1 MSAKLK
7 KYLFLFS
14 ATLATAS
21 ASAQALDSDS
31 GPRANQE
38 NSPYSRYGIGDLS
51 RSNNALIRGFGGAA
65 TAYIDPFSV
74 NSFNPASYSF
84 IKSTS
89 LDFALEGRRRSV
101 FLGDKN
107 VSSGT
112 ATLSY
117 LNIGIPLGKYAGMNI
132 GFKPLSK
139 MYYNANDTMNLNGI
153 GRAIS
158 NYSGS
163 GGMQYAYLGA
173 AGQYKGFSIG
183 FNAGYAFGSFE
194 YNSSLQTLGM
204 DSSGAAVNA
213 LRSAQFTHTDYV
225 GGLYW
230 KGGLIYH
237 AVFKKDHFFNA
248 GAAVTLSQQLNVKRN
263 TFNLAYDF
271 IGTGP
276 DQERIVDTLQNTVD
290 ERGRLQMPAEYAFG
304 LAYGRLFHWNIAA
317 DMVYN
322 DFSNFEKM
330 NDRTGVAEN
339 AWQVSLGGEVTPNP
353 DATMKKYFSIV
364 TYRLGFY
371 YGKDYLNVNNTDIN
385 YVGGTIGAS
394 FPLKRNYNNFGRI
407 HTALDIG
414 QRGTIAN
421 GLARELIVKF
431 TFGVS
436 LNDIWF
442 IKRKFH

>member
-1 MSAKLK
+1 MSVKLK
-7 KYLFLFS
+7 TCLFLFS
-14 ATLATAS
+14 ATLATVPAF
-21 ASAQALDSDS
+21 AQPLNSDS

-51 RSNNALIRGFGGAA
+51 WSNNALIRGLGGTA
-65 TAYIDPFSV
+65 TAYSDPFSV
-74 NSFNPASYSF
+74 NSFNPATYSF

-89 LDFALEGRRRSV
+89 FDFAFEGRRRSV
-101 FLGDKN
+101 YLEDKN

-139 MYYNANDTMNLNGI
+139 MYYNADDSMNINGI
-153 GRAIS
+153 GRAVG
-158 NYSGS
+158 NYNGS
-163 GGMQYAYLGA
+163 GGMQYAYIGA
-173 AGQYKGFSIG
+173 AGQYKGLSIG
-183 FNAGYAFGSFE
+183 FNAGYAFGSFD
-194 YNSSLQTLGM
+194 YNSSLQSLGV
-204 DSSGAAVNA
+204 DSAGNVINA
-213 LRSAQFTHTDYV
+213 IRSAQYTHSDYV
-225 GGLYW
+225 GGIYW
-230 KGGLIYH
+230 KGGLLYH
-237 AVFKKDHFFNA
+237 ATFKKDQFFNA
-248 GAAVTLSQQLNVKRN
+248 GVAVTLSQQLKAKRN
-263 TFNLAYDF
+263 TFNIAYSV
-271 IGTGP
+271 IGAGS
-276 DQERIVDTLQNTVD
+276 DQELIVDTLQNTID
-290 ERGRLQMPAEYAFG
+290 EKGTLQMPAEYAFG
-304 LAYGRLFHWNIAA
+304 LAYGKSFHWTIAA

-322 DFSNFEKM
+322 DFSAFQKM
-330 NDRTGVAEN
+330 NDRIGISDN
-339 AWQVSLGGEVTPNP
+339 AWRFSLGGEVTPNP
-353 DATMKKYFSIV
+353 DATMKKYFSLV

-371 YGKDYLNVNNTDIN
+371 YGKDYLNINNTDVN

-414 QRGTIAN
+414 QRGTNTN

-442 IKRKFH
+442 LKNKFH